1 MYFPDKVA
9 GLMALSKSVNRF
21 VLRWVHR
28 RRR

>member
-1 MYFPDKVA
+1 MYFPDNFT
-9 GLMALSKSVNRF
+9 GLMALSEGVNRF